1 MSFTCRETVNQYAA
15 AGRTPAAPRPQCRTC
30 GRVMAFDGTY
40 PRKVREAGVVH
51 TVFIRRAQCVPC
63 DLTESMLP
71 QFVLRRRLDTAA
83 AVGAAVLT
91 RLGAEIPDGTDTL
104 FDLVPERTQRGW
116 RKRFA
121 DRASDLAL
129 HFDSLIL
136 SWGAPVRFRP
146 SDDTAPVIDA
156 IGRLWRG
163 VRCRTIGELPTA
175 WVLANVI
182 VGGELLST
190 RADQPW
196 PVQPGTTRRP
206 RGP

>member
-1 MSFTCRETVNQYAA
+1 
-15 AGRTPAAPRPQCRTC
+15 
-30 GRVMAFDGTY
+30 MAFDGTY

-51 TVFIRRAQCVPC
+51 TVFIRRARCVPC
-63 DLTESMLP
+63 DITESILP
-71 QFVLRRRLDTAA
+71 QFVLRRCLDTAA

-91 RLGAEIPDGTDTL
+91 RLGAVIPDGAATL
-104 FDLVPERTQRGW
+104 FDLVPERTQSGW

-136 SWGAPVRFRP
+136 SWGDSKPFRP
-146 SDDTAPVIDA
+146 SDGTAPVIDA

-163 VRCRTIGELPTA
+163 VRSRTTGELPPA

-190 RADQPW
+190 RVDRPW
-196 PVQPGTTRRP
+196 PVQPGTTRRS